1 MSNNPASVRHY
12 KLLIDSVKFQLANI
26 PPDGATA
33 VVMEAWGREFV
44 QTWVSRPG
52 FVPILLTL
60 SLPSIERARER
71 PSLRGVVGDDSVAHH
86 GFSSTGRPFVDPL
99 AVVGRIVPAEH
110 RRAKTTRAA
119 SGKEAGG
126 R

>member
-71 PSLRGVVGDDSVAHH
+71 PSLRVPNLLGSRYFCPVFYLFCDHHTRCFGTVGIHFTYRATAFCSVH
-86 GFSSTGRPFVDPL
+86 
-99 AVVGRIVPAEH
+99 
-110 RRAKTTRAA
+110 
-119 SGKEAGG
+119 
-126 R
+126 